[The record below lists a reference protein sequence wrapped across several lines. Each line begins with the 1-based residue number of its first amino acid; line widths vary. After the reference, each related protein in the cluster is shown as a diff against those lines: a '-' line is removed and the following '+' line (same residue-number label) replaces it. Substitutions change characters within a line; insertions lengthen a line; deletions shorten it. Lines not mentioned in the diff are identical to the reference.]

1 MSLQVPYNC
10 GIHSYFGMQTSHVT
24 FSHSV
29 LKLRVVFFTSYLGF
43 KVKFSIKIL
52 PVICRPKQRFL
63 FFLMAA
69 FFLGGGGNEKSPP
82 ELKISW
88 VGIFFL
94 NFLSKRG
101 AKVLPLWPPFSEWSH
116 RNNTRLRGWNFVEI
130 SRRKFADSK
139 RGLKFWTSMIEM
151 MLHEKNLQK
160 CFGSS
165 ASGHAKDEP
174 VDTAIHFA
182 MPGILT
188 SDLCWNHLLEDQK
201 VTGGSCT

>member
-69 FFLGGGGNEKSPP
+69 FFWGGEAMKNPLRSWKFLGLEFSFSISFPKGAPRFCLYDPLFRSEVIGTTHGCEDEILLRFHEGNSPT
-82 ELKISW
+82 
-88 VGIFFL
+88 
-94 NFLSKRG
+94 
-101 AKVLPLWPPFSEWSH
+101 AKEV
-116 RNNTRLRGWNFVEI
+116 WNFEH
-130 SRRKFADSK
+130 RWSK
-139 RGLKFWTSMIEM
+139 WCSMKKTC
-151 MLHEKNLQK
+151 KNA
-160 CFGSS
+160 S
-165 ASGHAKDEP
+165 AP
-174 VDTAIHFA
+174 VQVD
-182 MPGILT
+182 MPKM
-188 SDLCWNHLLEDQK
+188 SP
-201 VTGGSCT
+201 